1 MARFDLNSAF
11 DYIFPQTPNGIC
23 RYCRKPIPKEMKR
36 RHSWCEGHLEKANMM
51 LSWDKARRITFDR
64 DKGICQRCGVK
75 VYLYGFGGDVEAN
88 LKYYKDEFKDPYR
101 PYYLGERKAEI
112 HHVIPMTDLM
122 DTAWKTAKEA
132 EEDKRDYWFWK
143 LGVML
148 QLDTNNLITL
158 CQKPCHDDVHNH
170 AANEAKKEAHR
181 LRDVP
186 RLETYAEG

>member
-1 MARFDLNSAF
+1 LGRFDLNAA
-11 DYIFPQTPNGIC
+11 YNYVFPGGNGVC
-23 RYCRKPIPKEMKR
+23 RFCGKVIVRGKR
-36 RHSWCEGHLEKANMM
+36 TSWCSDECNRHANTA
-51 LSWDKARRITFDR
+51 LSWEAARLLVIKR
-64 DKGICQRCGVK
+64 DKYKCQMCGTP
-75 VYLYGFGGDVEAN
+75 VYLFHPCNAALYDAEAR
-88 LKYYKDEFKDPYR
+88 LKYPDYFR
-101 PYYLGERKAEI
+101 SSQGERKAEI
-112 HHVIPMTDLM
+112 HHIIPMTTLI
-122 DTAWKTAKEA
+122 DTAWEVTREIQDDGLR
-132 EEDKRDYWFWK
+132 EHWFWK